1 MANSTATALAG
12 ISIVFAGGFIAVGES
27 FDNISSLPPLAT
39 DLQAL
44 FDTIF
49 QVAPVAGLLLVG
61 LLIYQAAGGL

>member
-12 ISIVFAGGFIAVGES
+12 ITIVFAGGFIAVGES
-27 FDNISSLPPLAT
+27 FDNIGTLPPLAT
-39 DLQAL
+39 DLQGL
-44 FDTIF
+44 FDTLF